1 MERAGIQSS
10 MARDLVN
17 QKPAGGYDGF
27 VEAAINT
34 RSTVG
39 GDALYGDV
47 SGLKDM
53 RMLREAQTGLNAGAG
68 DATRVNGI
76 DLSSAE
82 HQTFMNVVNSGSEG
96 LMKLSGFGDK
106 LSKHLSTQQ
115 NWSNAFEVGALEA
128 GSGGLGKARCCG
140 TKWP

>member
-1 MERAGIQSS
+1 MDFMVNSGSQKLMERAGIQSS

-47 SGLKDM
+47 SGLKDNM

-68 DATRVNGI
+68 DATRVNGFQGFKRRRP
-76 DLSSAE
+76 DGAPHRTSR
-82 HQTFMNVVNSGSEG
+82 NSLPERR
-96 LMKLSGFGDK
+96 LK
-106 LSKHLSTQQ
+106 
-115 NWSNAFEVGALEA
+115 V
-128 GSGGLGKARCCG
+128 R
-140 TKWP
+140 